1 MESVAFKPTMFFH
14 PGETLKEKMD
24 EMGLTAEQVAAE
36 SELPNG
42 IVKAILD
49 GTYSV
54 SADIA
59 LAFEHTTQI
68 PASYWLK
75 AQHAYDDYILKTQPA
90 TYKSRLASLRRVA
103 AVLL

>member
-1 MESVAFKPTMFFH
+1 MESVAFKPTVYFH

-24 EMGLTAEQVAAE
+24 EMKLSAEQIAVE
-36 SELPNG
+36 TELPVE
-42 IVKAILD
+42 IVQAILD

-59 LAFEHTTQI
+59 LAFEYATQI

-75 AQHAYDDYILKTQPA
+75 AQHAYDDYILNTQPA